1 MNATTEAPA
10 PTGSRTAVR
19 VPDGFIMPDFGP
31 RPGGAAAPATGEGVV
46 GSVPTYA
53 GPRKIA
59 FICSKGN
66 LDMAYPAL
74 IMGNA
79 ALSESCEVH
88 IFFTFWGLDILNTK
102 LNHKLR
108 YTMTGNTAM
117 HMPELGRLRP
127 GAEHLSLP
135 QQLGSLPG
143 MTTYATRTMKKMME
157 AEDIPEIPE
166 FLDMIAAA
174 GAHLYACKLTFD
186 MYKMLE
192 ADLHPACEGVIS
204 AADFIVISE
213 GAQVIFV

>member
-1 MNATTEAPA
+1 MTQTEH
-10 PTGSRTAVR
+10 PTGSVR
-19 VPDGFIMPDFGP
+19 IPEGFVMPDFGP
-31 RPGGAAAPATGEGVV
+31 RAGVAPTTGAAGETAGAQTM
-46 GSVPTYA
+46 VPS
-53 GPRKIA
+53 GPRKLA

-79 ALSESCEVH
+79 ALSEGCEVH

-108 YTMTGNTAM
+108 FTLTGNTAM

-127 GAEHLSLP
+127 GAEHVSLP

-157 AEDIPEIPE
+157 AEGIPEVPE
-166 FLDMIAAA
+166 FLDMIAAS

-192 ADLHPACEGVIS
+192 VDLHPACEGVIS
-204 AADFIVISE
+204 ASDFIVISE